1 MCIEKLEEVVE
12 FEWLFDALASA
23 LISIPIDLP
32 WTTFHR
38 GVKASR
44 IFQEKLLQVI
54 KQRKINMMR
63 EINSEASSTTTAQ
76 DLLFHM
82 LSFVDEHGE
91 RLDDQSIA
99 NQIIGLLLAGHD
111 PASSAITFVV
121 KYLAEL
127 PLVYDGVFKEQME
140 ILKSKGAVDSLNW
153 DDIKKMKYSWNVACE
168 VIRLA
173 PPTHGGFRDAIKDFN
188 YAGFSIPRVWKVSK
202 SLLKYQL
209 AGE

>member
-1 MCIEKLEEVVE
+1 MHWPQL
-12 FEWLFDALASA
+12 
-23 LISIPIDLP
+23 SIPIDLP

-54 KQRKINMMR
+54 KQRKIDMMG
-63 EINSEASSTTTAQ
+63 EINSEASSTTTQ

-82 LSFVDEHGE
+82 HLFVDEHGE
-91 RLDDQSIA
+91 RLDDQGIA
-99 NQIIGLLLAGHD
+99 SQIIGLLLAGRD

-127 PLVYDGVFKEQME
+127 PQVYDGVFKEQME
-140 ILKSKGAVDSLNW
+140 ILRSKAAGDSLNW

-168 VIRLA
+168 VMRLA
-173 PPTHGGFRDAIKDFN
+173 PPTQGGFREAIKDFN
-188 YAGFSIPRVWKVSK
+188 YAGFSIPKGWKLHWSPSSTHK
-202 SLLKYQL
+202 NP
-209 AGE
+209 E